1 MFKIK
6 KQDETSEEELSEVK
20 IGNLLRKVF
29 RRVIK
34 KMTKEH
40 ERRMDMQS
48 ESLEVFN
55 KASEYIKNNQR

>member
-1 MFKIK
+1 MLKMK
-6 KQDETSEEELSEVK
+6 EQDKTPEEELSEVK

-29 RRVIK
+29 RIVIT

-40 ERRMDMQS
+40 ERRMDTQS

-55 KASEYIKNNQR
+55 KASEYIKNNER

>member
-1 MFKIK
+1 MFKMK

>member
-1 MFKIK
+1 MLKMK
-6 KQDETSEEELSEVK
+6 EQDKTPEEELSEVK